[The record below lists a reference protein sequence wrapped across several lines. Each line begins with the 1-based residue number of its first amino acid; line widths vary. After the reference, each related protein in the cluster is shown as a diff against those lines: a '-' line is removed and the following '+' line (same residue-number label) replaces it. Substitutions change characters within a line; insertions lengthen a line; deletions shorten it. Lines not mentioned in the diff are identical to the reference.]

1 VVDNS
6 DTPKILE
13 EISRAGA
20 KGNSRPRNQKN
31 ARRRLFFVT
40 VLLVPILITTCYLGF
55 QLYELRQ
62 EFAILNSQYGALSNT
77 ASDQKS
83 QLQALATQV
92 DEYSGDGV
100 PDQSLTE
107 TIRMMN
113 SEIEQ
118 LKARVLTA
126 PSESESYWHIRESE
140 FLLSVAKRKLT
151 LEKDINSS
159 IALIE
164 DVDSTILASG
174 YQDVIPLRESL
185 SKLLANLRAM
195 KQIDEEGIFIRI
207 ESMRAL
213 VEEIEV
219 RGLKVTSNRT
229 SEVAKELAE
238 TENPDM
244 GLYPITNILSNIF
257 IWREWDDASDLILM
271 TDERMLAKQRLHLLF
286 EQAQLGLISQNET
299 VYVQSLLKAKELLVL
314 LAAEHSGLGK
324 SVMVEIDDLAA
335 INIDPTAPQL
345 EESLK
350 LMNELASRL
359 QDLR

>member
-1 VVDNS
+1 MADNS
-6 DTPKILE
+6 ETPKILE

-55 QLYELRQ
+55 QLFELRQ
-62 EFAILNSQYGALSNT
+62 EFAILNSQYGVLSNT
-77 ASDQKS
+77 TSDQKS
-83 QLQALATQV
+83 QLQALATEV
-92 DEYSGDGV
+92 DEYSSARV
-100 PDQSLTE
+100 PNQSLTE
-107 TIRMMN
+107 NIRVMN
-113 SEIEQ
+113 SEIEE
-118 LKARVLTA
+118 LKARVLTV

-164 DVDSTILASG
+164 DVDSIIFASG
-174 YQDVIPLRESL
+174 HQGIIPFRESL
-185 SKLLANLRAM
+185 SKLLMNLRAI
-195 KQIDEEGIFIRI
+195 KQIDKEEIFIRI

-219 RGLKVTSNRT
+219 RGFKVTSNRT
-229 SEVAKELAE
+229 SGVVKGLGE
-238 TENPDM
+238 TENPNM
-244 GLYPITNILSNIF
+244 GLNSITNILSNIF
-257 IWREWDDASDLILM
+257 IWREWDNASDLILM
-271 TDERMLAKQRLHLLF
+271 TDERMLTKQRLHLLL

-314 LAAEHSGLGK
+314 LAAEDSGLGK
-324 SVMVEIDDLAA
+324 SIMVEIDDLAA
-335 INIDPTAPQL
+335 INIDPTVPQL

-350 LMNELASRL
+350 LINELTSRL

>member
-1 VVDNS
+1 MVDNS

-92 DEYSGDGV
+92 DEYSGAGV

-185 SKLLANLRAM
+185 SKLLR
-195 KQIDEEGIFIRI
+195 IF
-207 ESMRAL
+207 
-213 VEEIEV
+213 V
-219 RGLKVTSNRT
+219 
-229 SEVAKELAE
+229 
-238 TENPDM
+238 
-244 GLYPITNILSNIF
+244 LSNK
-257 IWREWDDASDLILM
+257 LM
-271 TDERMLAKQRLHLLF
+271 KRGFLF
-286 EQAQLGLISQNET
+286 ELSQ
-299 VYVQSLLKAKELLVL
+299 
-314 LAAEHSGLGK
+314 
-324 SVMVEIDDLAA
+324 
-335 INIDPTAPQL
+335 
-345 EESLK
+345 
-350 LMNELASRL
+350 
-359 QDLR
+359 

>member
-1 VVDNS
+1 MADNS

-62 EFAILNSQYGALSNT
+62 EFATLNSQYGALSS
-77 ASDQKS
+77 AAIDQKS
-83 QLQALATQV
+83 QLQALATEI
-92 DEYSGDGV
+92 DESSDSGIQN
-100 PDQSLTE
+100 QSFIENMRIMSL
-107 TIRMMN
+107 
-113 SEIEQ
+113 EIEE
-118 LKARVLTA
+118 LKARVLIG

-140 FLLSVAKRKLT
+140 FLLSLAQRKLA
-151 LEKDINSS
+151 LEKEINSS
-159 IALIE
+159 IALVE
-164 DVDSTILASG
+164 DVDSIISASG

-185 SKLLANLRAM
+185 SKLLTNLRAI

-213 VEEIEV
+213 VEEVEV

-229 SEVAKELAE
+229 SGVVKELGE

-244 GLYPITNILSNIF
+244 RLNSITNILSNIF
-257 IWREWDDASDLILM
+257 VWREWDDASDLILM
-271 TDERMLAKQRLHLLF
+271 TDERMLTKQRLHLLL
-286 EQAQLGLISQNET
+286 EQAQLGLISQNEA

-314 LAAEHSGLGK
+314 LAAEHSELGK
-324 SVMVEIDDLAA
+324 SIMVEIDDLAA
-335 INIDPTAPQL
+335 INIDPTVPQL

-350 LMNELASRL
+350 LMNELTSRL

>member
-1 VVDNS
+1 M
-6 DTPKILE
+6 
-13 EISRAGA
+13 
-20 KGNSRPRNQKN
+20 
-31 ARRRLFFVT
+31 
-40 VLLVPILITTCYLGF
+40 
-55 QLYELRQ
+55 
-62 EFAILNSQYGALSNT
+62 LNSQYGALSNI

-83 QLQALATQV
+83 QLQALATEV
-92 DEYSGDGV
+92 DEYFGVRV

-113 SEIEQ
+113 SEIEE
-118 LKARVLTA
+118 LKARVLTV

-140 FLLSVAKRKLT
+140 FLLSVAKRRLT
-151 LEKDINSS
+151 LEKDINTS

-185 SKLLANLRAM
+185 SKLLTNLRAI

-213 VEEIEV
+213 VEEVEV

-229 SEVAKELAE
+229 SGVVKELGE

-244 GLYPITNILSNIF
+244 GLNSITNILSDIF

-271 TDERMLAKQRLHLLF
+271 TDERMLTKQRLHLLL
-286 EQAQLGLISQNET
+286 EQAQLGLISQNEA

-314 LAAEHSGLGK
+314 LAAEHSELGK
-324 SVMVEIDDLAA
+324 SIMVEIDDLAA
-335 INIDPTAPQL
+335 INIDPTVPQL

-350 LMNELASRL
+350 LMNELTSRL

>member
-1 VVDNS
+1 MVDNS

-83 QLQALATQV
+83 QLHALATQV

-118 LKARVLTA
+118 LKARGLTA
-126 PSESESYWHIRESE
+126 PSESYWHIRESE

-151 LEKDINSS
+151 LE
-159 IALIE
+159 
-164 DVDSTILASG
+164 
-174 YQDVIPLRESL
+174 
-185 SKLLANLRAM
+185 
-195 KQIDEEGIFIRI
+195 
-207 ESMRAL
+207 
-213 VEEIEV
+213 
-219 RGLKVTSNRT
+219 
-229 SEVAKELAE
+229 
-238 TENPDM
+238 
-244 GLYPITNILSNIF
+244 
-257 IWREWDDASDLILM
+257 
-271 TDERMLAKQRLHLLF
+271 
-286 EQAQLGLISQNET
+286 
-299 VYVQSLLKAKELLVL
+299 
-314 LAAEHSGLGK
+314 
-324 SVMVEIDDLAA
+324 
-335 INIDPTAPQL
+335 
-345 EESLK
+345 
-350 LMNELASRL
+350 
-359 QDLR
+359 

>member
-1 VVDNS
+1 
-6 DTPKILE
+6 
-13 EISRAGA
+13 
-20 KGNSRPRNQKN
+20 
-31 ARRRLFFVT
+31 
-40 VLLVPILITTCYLGF
+40 
-55 QLYELRQ
+55 
-62 EFAILNSQYGALSNT
+62 
-77 ASDQKS
+77 
-83 QLQALATQV
+83 
-92 DEYSGDGV
+92 
-100 PDQSLTE
+100 
-107 TIRMMN
+107 
-113 SEIEQ
+113 
-118 LKARVLTA
+118 
-126 PSESESYWHIRESE
+126 
-140 FLLSVAKRKLT
+140 

-185 SKLLANLRAM
+185 SKLLANLRAV

-219 RGLKVTSNRT
+219 RGLKVTSSRT
-229 SEVAKELAE
+229 SEVAE
-238 TENPDM
+238 TENLDM

-271 TDERMLAKQRLHLLF
+271 TDKRMLAKQRLHLLF

>member
-1 VVDNS
+1 MVDNS

-113 SEIEQ
+113 SQIEQ

-159 IALIE
+159 ISLIE

-185 SKLLANLRAM
+185 SKLLTNLRAI

-213 VEEIEV
+213 VEEIEA

-229 SEVAKELAE
+229 SEVAE

-314 LAAEHSGLGK
+314 LAAEHSELGK

>member
-1 VVDNS
+1 MVDNS

-62 EFAILNSQYGALSNT
+62 EFAILNSQYAALSNA

-83 QLQALATQV
+83 QLQALATELDQ
-92 DEYSGDGV
+92 YSGAGV
-100 PDQSLTE
+100 PGQSLTE

-113 SEIEQ
+113 SEIEE
-118 LKARVLTA
+118 LKARVLIG

-159 IALIE
+159 IALVE
-164 DVDSTILASG
+164 DLDSTILASG

-185 SKLLANLRAM
+185 SKLLTNLRAI
-195 KQIDEEGIFIRI
+195 KQFD
-207 ESMRAL
+207 
-213 VEEIEV
+213 
-219 RGLKVTSNRT
+219 
-229 SEVAKELAE
+229 
-238 TENPDM
+238 
-244 GLYPITNILSNIF
+244 
-257 IWREWDDASDLILM
+257 
-271 TDERMLAKQRLHLLF
+271 
-286 EQAQLGLISQNET
+286 
-299 VYVQSLLKAKELLVL
+299 
-314 LAAEHSGLGK
+314 
-324 SVMVEIDDLAA
+324 
-335 INIDPTAPQL
+335 
-345 EESLK
+345 
-350 LMNELASRL
+350 
-359 QDLR
+359 

>member
-1 VVDNS
+1 MADNS

-62 EFAILNSQYGALSNT
+62 EFAILNSQYSALSNT
-77 ASDQKS
+77 AIDQKS
-83 QLQALATQV
+83 QLQALATEV
-92 DEYSGDGV
+92 DESSDSGIQ
-100 PDQSLTE
+100 DQSLIE
-107 TIRMMN
+107 NMRIM
-113 SEIEQ
+113 SLEIEE
-118 LKARVLTA
+118 LKARVLIG

-140 FLLSVAKRKLT
+140 FLLNLAQRKLA

-159 IALIE
+159 IALVE
-164 DVDSTILASG
+164 DVDSTILAYG

-185 SKLLANLRAM
+185 SKLLANLRAI

-213 VEEIEV
+213 VEEVEV

-229 SEVAKELAE
+229 LGVVKELGE
-238 TENPDM
+238 TANSDM
-244 GLYPITNILSNIF
+244 GLNSITNILSNIF
-257 IWREWDDASDLILM
+257 IWREWDDVSDLILM
-271 TDERMLAKQRLHLLF
+271 TDERMLTKQRLQLLL
-286 EQAQLGLISQNET
+286 EQAQLGLISENET

-314 LAAEHSGLGK
+314 LAAEHSELGK
-324 SVMVEIDDLAA
+324 SIMVEIDDLAA
-335 INIDPTAPQL
+335 INIDPTVPQL

-350 LMNELASRL
+350 LMNELTSRL

>member
-1 VVDNS
+1 MVDNS

-159 IALIE
+159 ISLIE

-185 SKLLANLRAM
+185 SKLLANLRAI

-229 SEVAKELAE
+229 SEVAE

-314 LAAEHSGLGK
+314 LAAEHSELGK

>member
-1 VVDNS
+1 VADNS

-92 DEYSGDGV
+92 DEYSGVGV

-185 SKLLANLRAM
+185 SKLLTNLRAI

-229 SEVAKELAE
+229 SEVAE

-324 SVMVEIDDLAA
+324 TVMVEIDDLAA

>member
-1 VVDNS
+1 MVDNS

-20 KGNSRPRNQKN
+20 KGNSRPRNQKK
-31 ARRRLFFVT
+31 ARRRLFVVT
-40 VLLVPILITTCYLGF
+40 SLLVPILITTCYLGF

-62 EFAILNSQYGALSNT
+62 EFAILNYQHDALSNII
-77 ASDQKS
+77 SNQKS
-83 QLQALATQV
+83 QLEALATEV
-92 DEYSGDGV
+92 DEYSSSGG
-100 PDQSLTE
+100 PGQSLIE
-107 TIRMMN
+107 NIRMMN
-113 SEIEQ
+113 LEIEE
-118 LKARVLTA
+118 LKARVLIG

-159 IALIE
+159 ISLIE

-185 SKLLANLRAM
+185 SKLLANLRAIN
-195 KQIDEEGIFIRI
+195 QIDEEGIFIQI

-213 VEEIEV
+213 VEDIEV
-219 RGLKVTSNRT
+219 RGLKIASNRT
-229 SEVAKELAE
+229 SGLFKGLGE

-244 GLYPITNILSNIF
+244 GLNSIINILSNIF
-257 IWREWDDASDLILM
+257 VWREWDDASDLILM
-271 TDERMLAKQRLHLLF
+271 TDARMITKQRLHLLL
-286 EQAQLGLISQNET
+286 EQAQLGLISKNEA
-299 VYVQSLLKAKELLVL
+299 VYEQSLLKAKELLVL
-314 LAAEHSGLGK
+314 LAAEHSVLGQ
-324 SVMVEIDDLAA
+324 SIMIEIDDLAA
-335 INIDPTAPQL
+335 INIDPTGPQL

>member
-1 VVDNS
+1 MVDNS

-83 QLQALATQV
+83 QLQALASEV
-92 DEYSGDGV
+92 DEYSGAGV

-113 SEIEQ
+113 SEIEE
-118 LKARVLTA
+118 LKARVLIG
-126 PSESESYWHIRESE
+126 PSESESYWHVRESE

-174 YQDVIPLRESL
+174 FQDVIPLRESL
-185 SKLLANLRAM
+185 SKLLANLRAI

-229 SEVAKELAE
+229 SEVAE

-324 SVMVEIDDLAA
+324 SVMVEIDDLVAK
-335 INIDPTAPQL
+335 NIDLTAPQF

-359 QDLR
+359 QDLK

>member
-1 VVDNS
+1 MVDNS

-20 KGNSRPRNQKN
+20 NGNSRPRNQKN
-31 ARRRLFFVT
+31 GRRRLFFVT

-55 QLYELRQ
+55 QLYELRR

-77 ASDQKS
+77 AIDQKS
-83 QLQALATQV
+83 QLQALATEV
-92 DEYSGDGV
+92 DEYSGVGV
-100 PDQSLTE
+100 PDQSWTE
-107 TIRMMN
+107 TIRIMN
-113 SEIEQ
+113 SEIEE
-118 LKARVLTA
+118 LKGGVLIG

-140 FLLSVAKRKLT
+140 FLLSLAKRKLA

-159 IALIE
+159 IALVE
-164 DVDSTILASG
+164 DVGSTILASG

-185 SKLLANLRAM
+185 SKLLVNLRAI

-213 VEEIEV
+213 VEGIEV
-219 RGLKVTSNRT
+219 RGLRVTSNRT
-229 SEVAKELAE
+229 SGVVKELGE
-238 TENPDM
+238 TKNFDM
-244 GLYPITNILSNIF
+244 GLNSITNILSNIF
-257 IWREWDDASDLILM
+257 IWREWDDAPDLILM
-271 TDERMLAKQRLHLLF
+271 TDERMLTKQRLHILL

-314 LAAEHSGLGK
+314 LAAEHSELGK
-324 SVMVEIDDLAA
+324 SILVEIDDLAA
-335 INIDPTAPQL
+335 INIDPIVPQL

-350 LMNELASRL
+350 LMNELTSRL

>member
-1 VVDNS
+1 M
-6 DTPKILE
+6 
-13 EISRAGA
+13 
-20 KGNSRPRNQKN
+20 
-31 ARRRLFFVT
+31 
-40 VLLVPILITTCYLGF
+40 
-55 QLYELRQ
+55 
-62 EFAILNSQYGALSNT
+62 LNSQYGALSNI

-83 QLQALATQV
+83 QLQALATEV
-92 DEYSGDGV
+92 DEYFGVRV

-113 SEIEQ
+113 SEIEE
-118 LKARVLTA
+118 LKARVLTV

-140 FLLSVAKRKLT
+140 FLLSVAKRRLT
-151 LEKDINSS
+151 LEKDINTS

-174 YQDVIPLRESL
+174 FQDVIPLRESL
-185 SKLLANLRAM
+185 SKLLTNLRAI

-213 VEEIEV
+213 VEELEV

-229 SEVAKELAE
+229 SGVVKELGE

-244 GLYPITNILSNIF
+244 GLNSITNILSDIF

-271 TDERMLAKQRLHLLF
+271 TDERMLTKQRLHLLL
-286 EQAQLGLISQNET
+286 EQAQLGLISQNEA

-314 LAAEHSGLGK
+314 LAAEHSELGK
-324 SVMVEIDDLAA
+324 SIMVEIDDLAA
-335 INIDPTAPQL
+335 INIDPTVPQL

-350 LMNELASRL
+350 LMNELTSRL